1 MIKTYICLNDPSAS
15 VCSLTQVCAEDEA
28 KFEVVF
34 ALNNYSEQTSW
45 KLIDECTGK
54 VVHAQEAYSNNDSES
69 DLFITCIPRGTYMF
83 GLSDSNG
90 DGLTSSAGGS
100 VTVNYD
106 GGEFEVQIEGEEI
119 GSFVNATFGDE
130 GATSCAPTMSPTTL
144 VCSDD
149 EAKFEIDITFDDYSE
164 QTFWGLLDECTEEV
178 VLLQTYV
185 SGETSDFY
193 STCIPRGR
201 YIFVLG
207 DFNSDGISPPG
218 SVTVNYDGGEFEFQ
232 IEGEDFEYYT
242 SSTFGEEGATCVPT
256 MSPTP
261 LVCSDNETTF
271 EVDITFDDYSS
282 EISWVLV
289 YACTGEQVLALAYDY
304 GETSDLYYTCIP
316 RGRYIFQISDSYG
329 DGLSLPG
336 GNVTVNYDG
345 GSYEL
350 EVKDNFG
357 SSASAKFGEGATC
370 APMMAPTSSPTLSP
384 TSLECSDDEALFEV
398 NITFDDYSEH
408 TYWGLFDQCNEQLV
422 LNSTYM
428 NGEASDFYS
437 TCIPR
442 GRYIFVLGDFNSD
455 GISPPGS
462 VTVNYDGG
470 EFEFQIEGEDFEYYT
485 SSTFGEEGATCVPTM
500 SPTPLVCSDNET
512 TFEVDITFDD
522 YSSEISWVLV
532 YACTGEQV
540 LALAYDY
547 GETSDLYYTCI
558 PRGRYI
564 FQISDSYG
572 DGLSLPGG
580 NVTVNYDGG
589 SYELE
594 VKDNFGSSA
603 SAKFGEGATC
613 APMMAPTSSPTLSP
627 TSLECSDDEALFE
640 VNITFDDYSE
650 HTYWGLFDQC
660 NEQLVL
666 NSTYMNGEASDFYS
680 TCIPRGR
687 YIFVLGDWVGNGISS
702 PGSVSVNYDG
712 GEYDF
717 LDIEGEDFDD
727 GYTSATFGE
736 GPTCAPTM
744 SPTPLVCSN
753 DDEMKVSVIVRADG
767 FPSAEN
773 NWTIADPD
781 KIVLASN
788 NGPFVF
794 NEVHHQAMCL
804 SKTCGSGGNYT
815 FTIMDFDGDGILNP
829 GYYKVLVD
837 GVRVD
842 SGSDALNF
850 YVRSIEING
859 CPSAPPP
866 LSPCTDY
873 EVEVALELQTDKFHS
888 ETSFEIRHAESDAIV
903 VAMTKPPL
911 PQRIM
916 RESYCLEKL
925 SGIND
930 GVDYLFHIHDAGGDG
945 LKDEGMDWELSGHFK
960 LFVDGELVRGDS
972 DGTNFGFMD
981 TVVIDTSVPPILS
994 EIIISSSSTKVV
1006 PFTLS
1011 WLGMILLV
1019 PCLTLL

>member
-408 TYWGLFDQCNEQLV
+408 T
-422 LNSTYM
+422 
-428 NGEASDFYS
+428 
-437 TCIPR
+437 
-442 GRYIFVLGDFNSD
+442 
-455 GISPPGS
+455 
-462 VTVNYDGG
+462 
-470 EFEFQIEGEDFEYYT
+470 
-485 SSTFGEEGATCVPTM
+485 
-500 SPTPLVCSDNET
+500 
-512 TFEVDITFDD
+512 
-522 YSSEISWVLV
+522 
-532 YACTGEQV
+532 
-540 LALAYDY
+540 
-547 GETSDLYYTCI
+547 
-558 PRGRYI
+558 
-564 FQISDSYG
+564 
-572 DGLSLPGG
+572 
-580 NVTVNYDGG
+580 
-589 SYELE
+589 
-594 VKDNFGSSA
+594 
-603 SAKFGEGATC
+603 
-613 APMMAPTSSPTLSP
+613 
-627 TSLECSDDEALFE
+627 
-640 VNITFDDYSE
+640 
-650 HTYWGLFDQC
+650 HWGLFDQC

-702 PGSVSVNYDG
+702 PGSVSVYYNG